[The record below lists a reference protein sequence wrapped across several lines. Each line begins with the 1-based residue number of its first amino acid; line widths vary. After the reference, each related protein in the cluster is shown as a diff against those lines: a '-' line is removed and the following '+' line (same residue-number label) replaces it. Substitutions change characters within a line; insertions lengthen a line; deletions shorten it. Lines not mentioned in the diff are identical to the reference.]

1 MLNNI
6 SKILTGDMLKALCDM
21 GHGDVLIISDANFPG
36 DTVAQRLIR
45 CPGVDVSAILKAIV
59 DLFPLDVAYTEHPA
73 AVMQLTPGDAAKGM
87 KRPESWADFEGILR
101 PKYPALMLGEI
112 ERFEFYE
119 RAKKAFV
126 VIQSGEERQYGN
138 LLLVKGCVL

>member
-45 CPGVDVSAILKAIV
+45 CPGVDVSALLKAIV
-59 DLFPLDVAYTEHPA
+59 DLFPLDVAYT
-73 AVMQLTPGDAAKGM
+73 
-87 KRPESWADFEGILR
+87 
-101 PKYPALMLGEI
+101 
-112 ERFEFYE
+112 
-119 RAKKAFV
+119 
-126 VIQSGEERQYGN
+126 
-138 LLLVKGCVL
+138 

>member
-1 MLNNI
+1 
-6 SKILTGDMLKALCDM
+6 
-21 GHGDVLIISDANFPG
+21 
-36 DTVAQRLIR
+36 
-45 CPGVDVSAILKAIV
+45 
-59 DLFPLDVAYTEHPA
+59 
-73 AVMQLTPGDAAKGM
+73 M

-101 PKYPALMLGEI
+101 PKYPGLTLGEI

-138 LLLVKGCVL
+138 LLLVKGCVLYPFHY

>member
-45 CPGVDVSAILKAIV
+45 CPGVDVSAIL
-59 DLFPLDVAYTEHPA
+59 P
-73 AVMQLTPGDAAKGM
+73 M
-87 KRPESWADFEGILR
+87 
-101 PKYPALMLGEI
+101 
-112 ERFEFYE
+112 
-119 RAKKAFV
+119 
-126 VIQSGEERQYGN
+126 
-138 LLLVKGCVL
+138 

>member
-1 MLNNI
+1 MSARFSRPSSI
-6 SKILTGDMLKALCDM
+6 FSRPGLT
-21 GHGDVLIISDANFPG
+21 
-36 DTVAQRLIR
+36 
-45 CPGVDVSAILKAIV
+45 
-59 DLFPLDVAYTEHPA
+59 
-73 AVMQLTPGDAAKGM
+73 
-87 KRPESWADFEGILR
+87 
-101 PKYPALMLGEI
+101 LGEI

>member
-1 MLNNI
+1 MQERTQTDHRVLRFWKNDRGLLPD
-6 SKILTGDMLKALCDM
+6 LTD
-21 GHGDVLIISDANFPG
+21 SDKEKHFPIP
-36 DTVAQRLIR
+36 TI
-45 CPGVDVSAILKAIV
+45 
-59 DLFPLDVAYTEHPA
+59 
-73 AVMQLTPGDAAKGM
+73 
-87 KRPESWADFEGILR
+87 WADYEKLCGQ
-101 PKYPALMLGEI
+101 PLGKL